1 MNLMTTT
8 QGSWN
13 ITKGFRDEA
22 IKITLKS
29 ILKNDIVKRAHKIKG
44 LLLME
49 GLLDRDNQGRSNYV
63 VIDFPQA
70 WGSENIEQ
78 YVSQYGTK
86 LSDTRTF
93 VMIDEFT
100 HAGYNKMRL
109 HFKELGNKWV
119 LVLSDGASIITTL
132 LVFK

>member
-1 MNLMTTT
+1 MTTT

-22 IKITLKS
+22 IKVTLKS

-49 GLLDRDNQGRSNYV
+49 DLLERDNQGRSNYV

-100 HAGYNKMRL
+100 HTNYNKMRL

>member
-1 MNLMTTT
+1 MTTT

-49 GLLDRDNQGRSNYV
+49 DLLERDNQGRSNYV

-100 HAGYNKMRL
+100 HTNYNKMRL

>member
-1 MNLMTTT
+1 
-8 QGSWN
+8 
-13 ITKGFRDEA
+13 
-22 IKITLKS
+22 
-29 ILKNDIVKRAHKIKG
+29 
-44 LLLME
+44 
-49 GLLDRDNQGRSNYV
+49 

-100 HAGYNKMRL
+100 HTNYNKMRL

>member
-22 IKITLKS
+22 IKVTLKS

-49 GLLDRDNQGRSNYV
+49 GLLERDNQGRSNYV

-100 HAGYNKMRL
+100 HTGYNKMRL

>member
-44 LLLME
+44 LLLIE
-49 GLLDRDNQGRSNYV
+49 GLLERDNQGRSNYV

-100 HAGYNKMRL
+100 HTNYNKMRL

>member
-49 GLLDRDNQGRSNYV
+49 DLLERDNQGRSNYV
-63 VIDFPQA
+63 VLDFPQA

-100 HAGYNKMRL
+100 HTNYNKMRL